1 MRPPRTTI
9 RGLTIAAVGASLLE
23 DSAYPDREVSVEII
37 DGPRKG
43 AFGTIE
49 RSLLRVK

>member
-1 MRPPRTTI
+1 VRRPRTTI
-9 RGLTIAAVGASLLE
+9 RGLMIAVAGAFHLE
-23 DSAYPDREVSVEII
+23 YSAYADREVSVEII

-43 AFGTIE
+43 AFGTIK